1 MKALGRGWIVCRRL
15 SAGLLRQVTY
25 TTTRLGIYNTLLVK
39 LAPSDGSAVPFYQKV
54 LFGVAAGAC
63 GAVVGTP
70 GASSRAIP
78 LPRRC
83 HVVVFAPALEQQPSM
98 MCPFPA
104 VVAVYCVWVAV
115 SVVVAAAGDLAMIR
129 MMADG
134 HLPVEHR
141 RGYRHVGDALSQI
154 VKADGVVGCWKGCSP
169 TVVRAMALNGAQLG
183 GYSQAKEGILKLG
196 LLRDGVACH
205 FAASLF
211 AGFIATVVSIPVDM
225 VKTRCVCVC
234 VIVWVCAWCFE
245 ARPSP
250 APPISRSSPVQVPK
264 HARH

>member
-1 MKALGRGWIVCRRL
+1 MWL
-15 SAGLLRQVTY
+15 
-25 TTTRLGIYNTLLVK
+25 
-39 LAPSDGSAVPFYQKV
+39 
-54 LFGVAAGAC
+54 
-63 GAVVGTP
+63 
-70 GASSRAIP
+70 
-78 LPRRC
+78 
-83 HVVVFAPALEQQPSM
+83 
-98 MCPFPA
+98 
-104 VVAVYCVWVAV
+104 AV

-196 LLRDGVACH
+196 LLQDGVACH

-250 APPISRSSPVQVPK
+250 APPNSRSPPSRYQNMRVIDGKPQYSGVVDTLVKIVRSDGVLALWRGFMPYFLRLGPHSIVSLMTLEQVRRP
-264 HARH
+264 HSLTW